1 MKISITVTKE
11 ELLAAKELNGTVV
24 KENYDSINGNKNMY
38 VYLPYGY
45 DGSGNSEE
53 GGGEKTFLVAKT
65 DSYTATFKAGR
76 EGSAV
81 IEYDISESLTAKFY
95 KFQGDNLLDI
105 FSVFARLSNM
115 VVWLSENKRKLRIF
129 DKIVFGGAL
138 KDIALRISKLKA
150 AWNKE

>member
-1 MKISITVTKE
+1 M
-11 ELLAAKELNGTVV
+11 
-24 KENYDSINGNKNMY
+24 
-38 VYLPYGY
+38 
-45 DGSGNSEE
+45 
-53 GGGEKTFLVAKT
+53 VAKT